1 MTMLVRPD
9 MTPAE
14 ELAWLHEQMARKVV
28 RKPLGKPLPPERA
41 AQQSVVAYLHQVLP
55 DAVVQCVKN
64 EAAPRSMTEQQR
76 MNFHAMRKRDG
87 LTWGFPD
94 LLVLL
99 PDGRLGLIEMKRPKG
114 GEVSTIQDDLHAKL
128 RGIGHLVGV
137 ATCQDTMR
145 HLLHVWGVQTREVA
159 GAPMREAKVR
169 VAKSRTRLLNDPVP
183 L

>member
-1 MTMLVRPD
+1 MTMLTRPD
-9 MTPAE
+9 MAATAE
-14 ELAWLHEQMARKVV
+14 LDWLQEQMGRKVT
-28 RKPLGKPLPPERA
+28 RKARGKTLPQERA

-64 EAAPRSMTEQQR
+64 EAAPQSMTPQQR

-94 LLVLL
+94 LLLFL
-99 PDGRLGLIEMKRPKG
+99 PDGRVCLVEMKRPKG
-114 GEVSTIQDDLHAKL
+114 GEVSTVQDELHAKL
-128 RGIGHLVGV
+128 RGMCHLIGV

-145 HLLHVWGVQTREVA
+145 HLLHAWGVKTREAA

-169 VAKSRTRLLNDPVP
+169 VAKPRTKLLNDPVP
-183 L
+183 F